1 MVRAAL
7 GKELKSKFVYH
18 KKMKTGKNMMLT
30 ASFANVGE
38 AVFGALFPH
47 AGTAKRVSI
56 DEAHVGLK
64 PLVKSLRCALQSAP
78 AHTRPSNSLF
88 RAFPP
93 KNEQTPPPP
102 PAQVRLYAS
111 ATERQSE
118 RTSCPGI
125 FCGVAINAAQGPI
138 RAADQ

>member
-78 AHTRPSNSLF
+78 AHTRPAIRYSVLSL
-88 RAFPP
+88 RRMSKLPRRRRP
-93 KNEQTPPPP
+93 RYGSTL
-102 PAQVRLYAS
+102 RLLSSSLS
-111 ATERQSE
+111 ARHALGFLW
-118 RTSCPGI
+118 CMP
-125 FCGVAINAAQGPI
+125 
-138 RAADQ
+138 